1 VCSYV
6 LECDLKFKPTPLW
19 HSVAFGLALGLSL
32 LAAAALSPAV
42 QALLA
47 PVHVSQLHRIFNRL
61 TMIGV
66 LGTTIWLLVSNGLAT
81 REVLGYA
88 APPRVFARQAL
99 IGLVAGLALM
109 LLILVPLFALDIR
122 VWNHRL
128 PGDFAGLLSMG
139 LKVLLT
145 GCAVAL
151 VEETY
156 FRGAM
161 QGSISSTGSVRAALF
176 VVPLLYAAIHFF
188 GEAVRIPFDQVNH
201 ASGFTILAGFMRK
214 FAYPKQIADAF
225 LALYVLGVLLAL
237 VRHYTGNIAGC
248 IGLHAAIAAASNLT
262 RSVSAPGPD
271 SPWMLLVGRFDHLL
285 GIWAAIVGVFAC
297 WVYWSVSSR
306 ETIAS
311 RAKALS
317 MAR

>member
-6 LECDLKFKPTPLW
+6 LECDLKFKPTPFW

-47 PVHVSQLHRIFNRL
+47 PVHSAQLHRIFNRL

-66 LGTTIWLLVSNGLAT
+66 LATTIWLLVSNDLAT

-88 APPRVFARQAL
+88 VPARVFARQAL
-99 IGLVAGLALM
+99 TGLVAGLVLIV
-109 LLILVPLFALDIR
+109 LILAPLFAFDIR

-128 PGDFAGLLSMG
+128 PVDLAGLLSMG
-139 LKVLLT
+139 AKALLT

-151 VEETY
+151 VEESY

-161 QGSISSTGSVRAALF
+161 QGSIARTGSVRAALF
-176 VVPLLYAAIHFF
+176 AVPILYAAIHFF
-188 GEAVRIPFDQVNH
+188 GEAVRIPFEQVTPT
-201 ASGFTILAGFMRK
+201 SGFTILAGFMRK

-237 VRHYTGNIAGC
+237 VRYFTGNIAGC
-248 IGLHAAIAAASNLT
+248 IGLHAGVASAIMVT
-262 RSVSAPGPD
+262 RALSAPGPD

-285 GIWAAIVGVFAC
+285 GIWAAIVGMIAC
-297 WVYWSVSSR
+297 CVYWF
-306 ETIAS
+306 IAS
-311 RAKALS
+311 RGKALS
-317 MAR
+317 KAR